1 MAFEHVCVDDD
12 VPSPSRTVSTTFVFD
27 FFCPRSLF
35 IRPQYVLTLLPPPPQ
50 GPCRHLRLHATH
62 LVVLRAR
69 PTRHRFDMVPGR
81 AMLEYGND
89 YEVRTLLLENVQY
102 DQSHHALV

>member
-27 FFCPRSLF
+27 FFVLGVFLSL
-35 IRPQYVLTLLPPPPQ
+35 QYVLTLLPPPPQ
-50 GPCRHLRLHATH
+50 VTCRHLRLHASTS
-62 LVVLRAR
+62 RAAR
-69 PTRHRFDMVPGR
+69 DRRDTGSTWIMVPGR